1 MASSG
6 GILDRRSWT
15 LAGLC
20 ALLAPFGA
28 ELRLPEGMSAGES
41 EALPALSGAC
51 GDSRQARAGAL
62 FCAIK
67 GGVADGNDF
76 VDQALSKG
84 VSAVLSDRPGLV
96 CPVPVIGIRP
106 GTGYAAVSRVAE
118 AFADYPA
125 RAMRLVGITGT
136 AGKTTTA
143 FLLREILRA
152 AGEPVGMI
160 GTVVYDVGSGKEL
173 PADRTTPTPFL
184 LQELFLQMRE
194 NGVRTVVMECSSA
207 ALHQERTGT
216 ARFAAAAFTNF
227 SRDHL
232 DYHGTMEEYWKA
244 KTILFHQLL
253 LPGAPAVLNLDD
265 PAVDS
270 LAQELSA
277 LPEERRPRVLG
288 FRQDAE
294 PQWRCPLPGA
304 FNRQNARCAGLLA
317 RGLGVPEAVIRE
329 TLAQT
334 HGAPGRLQRF
344 VCPNGAVAFVDY
356 AHTPEEIRCAL
367 LALRPECPG
376 RLGILFGCGGD
387 RDRGK
392 RPMMAAAAAEC
403 ADFLWITSDNP
414 RTEDP
419 EAILDEIAA
428 GIPPTVPC
436 HRQADRAQAIRDA
449 VASCTPTDWLLIA
462 GKGHEDYQEINHVK
476 HPFSDWDVLRACAR
490 KM

>member
-1 MASSG
+1 MASPG
-6 GILDRRSWT
+6 GILDRRSWKP
-15 LAGLC
+15 GELC

-28 ELRLPEGMSAGES
+28 TLRLPGGMARGRVES
-41 EALPALSGAC
+41 LPTLSGAC
-51 GDSRQARAGAL
+51 GDSREARPGAL

-67 GGVADGNDF
+67 GAVADGNDF
-76 VDQALSKG
+76 VPQALAKG
-84 VSAVLSDRPGLV
+84 AAAVLSDRPGLS
-96 CPVPVIGIRP
+96 CTVPVIAIRP
-106 GTGYAAVSRVAE
+106 GTGYAAVARIAE
-118 AFADYPA
+118 AFADCPA
-125 RAMRLVGITGT
+125 GALRLVGITGT

-160 GTVVYDVGSGKEL
+160 GTVVYDVGGGREL

-184 LQELFLQMRE
+184 LQELFLQMRG

-216 ARFAAAAFTNF
+216 TRFAAGAFTNF

-244 KTILFHQLL
+244 KIILFHKLL

-265 PAVDS
+265 PAVAS
-270 LAQELSA
+270 LAQELEA
-277 LPEERRPRVLG
+277 LPPGRRPRVLG
-288 FRQDAE
+288 FRQNSG
-294 PQWRCPLPGA
+294 PQWKCPLPGA

-317 RGLGVPEAVIRE
+317 RGLDVPEAVIRD

-334 HGAPGRLQRF
+334 RGAPGRLQRF

-367 LALRPECPG
+367 QALRPECPG

-419 EAILDEIAA
+419 EAILDDVAA
-428 GIPPTVPC
+428 GIPPAVSF
-436 HRQADRAQAIRDA
+436 HRQADRARAIHDA
-449 VASCTPTDWLLIA
+449 VASCAPGDWLLIA
-462 GKGHEDYQEINHVK
+462 GKGHEDYQEVNHVK
-476 HPFSDWDVLRACAR
+476 HPFSDWECLQRL
-490 KM
+490 